1 MHPTMAKSNKN
12 KAAQAPAKDQLKRT
26 AATPATKAGKA
37 AAKAAGAK
45 AGANAS
51 PAPVKSKQKATSE
64 MDDIF
69 SGKSAASKPAAAEID
84 DIFGG
89 KTVALASSNS
99 SANPT
104 DKKKKIKKKA
114 AAKATEDPAAKADAE
129 PAKPVTKLVSKVVE
143 VVDASTA
150 KGEVAPANFAAAA
163 PSEAKSKK
171 RMVES
176 KDEFLGNS
184 GKKRFTDDGHP
195 IYYLEDLIA
204 QEGGD
209 TELCP
214 FDCECCF

>member
-1 MHPTMAKSNKN
+1 MAKSNKN
-12 KAAQAPAKDQLKRT
+12 KAAPTPAKDQLQRT
-26 AATPATKAGKA
+26 AAAPATKAGKA
-37 AAKAAGAK
+37 AAKATGAK
-45 AGANAS
+45 TASVS
-51 PAPVKSKQKATSE
+51 PALAKKQNAASE

-69 SGKSAASKPAAAEID
+69 SGKGAATKPAAAEID

-89 KTVALASSNS
+89 KAVPLASFSS
-99 SANPT
+99 SADPT
-104 DKKKKIKKKA
+104 DKKKKNKKKKA
-114 AAKATEDPAAKADAE
+114 ADMAAEDPVTGADAE
-129 PAKPVTKLVSKVVE
+129 PAKPTTKLVSKVVE

-150 KGEVAPANFAAAA
+150 KGEVAPASSAAAA
-163 PSEAKSKK
+163 SSDVKSRK
-171 RMVES
+171 RKVES